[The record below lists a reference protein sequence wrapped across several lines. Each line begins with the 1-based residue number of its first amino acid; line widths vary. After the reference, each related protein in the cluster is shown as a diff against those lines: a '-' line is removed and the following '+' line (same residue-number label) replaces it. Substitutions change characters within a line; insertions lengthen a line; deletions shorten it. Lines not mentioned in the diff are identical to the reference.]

1 MITIYHNPKCSKSRK
16 TLELI
21 LNKTK
26 EVQIIEYLKDIPT
39 LQDLK
44 EILSKLGLEAIKII
58 RTKEKEFQEYNQK
71 DLSEEELLKLIA
83 LHPTLLERPIVTLDD
98 KAIIGRPPE
107 NVLELLK

>member
-16 TLELI
+16 TLEII

-26 EVQIIEYLKDIPT
+26 EVRIIEYLKNIPT
-39 LQDLK
+39 LQEFK
-44 EILSKLGLEAIKII
+44 EILSKLNLEAIKII
-58 RTKEKEFQEYNQK
+58 RTKEKEFQKYSQQ
-71 DLSEEELLKLIA
+71 DLSDEELLKLTA
-83 LHPTLLERPIVTLDD
+83 LHPILLERPIVILND